1 MFKDA
6 LLSGQ
11 LQDHVGEK
19 ATLRGRL
26 HTVRAVSANLAFL
39 IIRDKDGLSQAV
51 LEDPEEIKK
60 LDGCLMGTILTATGT
75 VAEMPKGKFRF
86 ELQKASVNIIRK
98 IVHPSPIDISKDEI
112 HADGETIH
120 DNKVVVLRHPRY
132 MKTFKIAA
140 LAEKNMRKFFDENGF
155 TQINTPK
162 LIWFPT
168 EWGAEVF
175 EVQYF
180 DRKVYLAQSPQFYK
194 QIMVPVFER
203 VYEIGRAYR
212 AEKSN
217 TNRHMSEIL
226 MLDMEMG
233 FIDSF
238 DDIIDM
244 TDRFVK
250 STIEN
255 TRKEWEKILTD
266 LWSTKPLLSE
276 KTPRITVK
284 ELHELMKK
292 ETGEDYTKLLDI
304 SSAEEKFICE
314 YAAKNRWSDLVF
326 VTEFPWSDAKFYHHQ
341 NEKNPEAADRADLLF
356 RGVEIITLTQREV
369 NYDRLVAQ
377 IAAQG
382 LDPNNPGLKHYLDAF
397 KYGMPDEGGFGFWV
411 ARFVQKLIGL
421 ENAKEAELFPRDVN
435 RVTP

>member
-6 LLSGQ
+6 LLSWQ

-19 ATLRGRL
+19 ATLRWWL

-39 IIRDKDGLSQAV
+39 ILRDRDGLAQV
-51 LEDPEEIKK
+51 VIEDPEEIKK

-86 ELQKASVNIIRK
+86 EIQKGSVNVLRK
-98 IVHPSPIDISKDEI
+98 IIYPSPIDISKDEI

-140 LAEKNMRKFFDENGF
+140 LVEKTMRKFFDDNGF

-162 LIWFPT
+162 IIWFPT
-168 EWGAEVF
+168 EGWAEVF
-175 EVQYF
+175 EVEYF
-180 DRKVYLAQSPQFYK
+180 GRKVYLAQSPQFYK

-226 MLDMEMG
+226 MLDMEMW

-238 DDIIDM
+238 EDIIKI
-244 TDRFVK
+244 TDDFVK
-250 STIEN
+250 YTIEQ
-255 TRKEWEKILTD
+255 TWKDGEKLLTD
-266 LWSTKPLLSE
+266 VWSTKPLLSKE
-276 KTPRITVK
+276 TPRITVK

-292 ETGEDYTKLLDI
+292 ETGEDYTKLPDLT
-304 SSAEEKFICE
+304 SAEEKFICE
-314 YAAKNRWSDLVF
+314 YSAKKWWSDLVF
-326 VTEFPWSDAKFYHHQ
+326 VTEFPRHDAKFYHHQ
-341 NEKNPEAADRADLLF
+341 NEKNPEVADRADMLF

-369 NYDRLVAQ
+369 EYDKLIQQ
-377 IAAQG
+377 IKNQK

-397 KYGMPDEGGFGFWV
+397 KYGMPDEGWFGFGV
-411 ARFVQKLIGL
+411 ARFVQKLIWL

>member
-1 MFKDA
+1 
-6 LLSGQ
+6 
-11 LQDHVGEK
+11 
-19 ATLRGRL
+19 
-26 HTVRAVSANLAFL
+26 
-39 IIRDKDGLSQAV
+39 
-51 LEDPEEIKK
+51 
-60 LDGCLMGTILTATGT
+60 
-75 VAEMPKGKFRF
+75 
-86 ELQKASVNIIRK
+86 
-98 IVHPSPIDISKDEI
+98 
-112 HADGETIH
+112 
-120 DNKVVVLRHPRY
+120 
-132 MKTFKIAA
+132 
-140 LAEKNMRKFFDENGF
+140 MRKFFDENDF

-162 LIWFPT
+162 LIGFPT

-175 EVQYF
+175 EVDYF

-226 MLDMEMG
+226 MLDMEMW

-238 DDIIDM
+238 EDIIDM

-250 STIEN
+250 YIIEQ
-255 TRKEWEKILTD
+255 TWKDGEKLLTE
-266 LWSTKPLLSE
+266 LWSAKPLLAKE
-276 KTPRITVK
+276 TPRITVK

-292 ETGEDYTKLLDI
+292 ETGEDYTKLPDLT
-304 SSAEEKFICE
+304 SAEEKFICE
-314 YAAKNRWSDLVF
+314 YSAKNRWSDLVV
-326 VTEFPWSDAKFYHHQ
+326 VTEFPRHDAKFYHHQ
-341 NEKNPEAADRADLLF
+341 NEKNPEVADRADMLF

-369 NYDRLVAQ
+369 NYDKLIAQ
-377 IAAQG
+377 ITAQW

-397 KYGMPDEGGFGFWV
+397 KYGMPDEGGFGFGV
-411 ARFVQKLIGL
+411 ARFVQKLIWL

>member
-6 LLSGQ
+6 LLSWQ
-11 LQDHVGEK
+11 LQDHVGQTV
-19 ATLRGRL
+19 TLRWWL

-60 LDGCLMGTILTATGT
+60 LDGCLMGTILTATWT
-75 VAEMPKGKFRF
+75 VAEMLKGKFRF
-86 ELQKASVNIIRK
+86 ELQKASVNVIRK
-98 IVHPSPIDISKDEI
+98 IIYPSPIDISKNEI

-132 MKTFKIAA
+132 MKTFKVAA

-238 DDIIDM
+238 DDIIEM

-250 STIEN
+250 FSIEN
-255 TRKEWEKILTD
+255 TRKEWEKLLTD
-266 LWSTKPLLSE
+266 LWSTKPLLNE

-292 ETGEDYTKLLDI
+292 ETGEDYMELLDI

-326 VTEFPWSDAKFYHHQ
+326 VTEFPRSDAKFYHHQ
-341 NEKNPEAADRADLLF
+341 NEKNPEVADRADLLF

-369 NYDRLVAQ
+369 NYERLVAQ

-382 LDPNNPGLKHYLDAF
+382 LDPNNPWLKHYLDAF
-397 KYGMPDEGGFGFWV
+397 KYGMPDEWGFGFGI
-411 ARFVQKLIGL
+411 ARFVQKLIWL